1 MFQRIAKNNYD
12 WLIFF
17 GIIPIAAAGLITM
30 YSFGETS
37 SFFMRQLV
45 WLGIS
50 FGVFLVASTI
60 DMRFLRETRFVM
72 ALYVIIA
79 GLLGLLFIMGATFK
93 GATSW
98 YDFGFFAFQPSD
110 PAKLVLILVLAKYF
124 ARRHVEIKDIRHI
137 IVSGIY
143 AFIIFVLIFLQPDFG
158 SSLIVVAIWFG
169 MVLVSGISKRHIL
182 LLITLASVVFA
193 GLWLFVLKDHQKERV
208 ETFIHPYADIYG
220 SGYNAHQSA
229 IAVGSGELLGKG
241 IGYGTQSRLQF
252 LPEYQA
258 DFIFAAF
265 SEEWGFVGALLLFF
279 FFGFVIWRIMVN
291 AREGASNFEMLF
303 GVGLAIMFLS
313 HFTVHVGTNIGALP
327 VTGLTMP
334 FMSYGGSHLLTE
346 FLGLGILMSM
356 RQYRRESKEI
366 IRQPDLLED

>member
-12 WLIFF
+12 WLLFF

-30 YSFGETS
+30 YSFGATS
-37 SFFMRQLV
+37 AFFTRQLI
-45 WLGIS
+45 WLGVS
-50 FGVFLVASTI
+50 FMVFLVTSTI

-72 ALYVIIA
+72 ALYVTIA
-79 GLLGLLFIMGATFK
+79 VLLGFLFIMGATFK

-110 PAKLVLILVLAKYF
+110 PAKLVLILLLAKYF
-124 ARRHVEIKDIRHI
+124 ARRHVVIRDIRHVF
-137 IVSGIY
+137 VSGVY
-143 AFIIFVLIFLQPDFG
+143 ALILFLLIFLQPDFG
-158 SSLIVVAIWFG
+158 SSLIILGIWFG

-182 LLITLASVVFA
+182 LLVTLAAVAFA
-193 GLWLFVLKDHQKERV
+193 GLWFFALNDYQKKRV
-208 ETFIHPYADIYG
+208 ETFIHPYADISG
-220 SGYNAHQSA
+220 DGYNAYQSA
-229 IAVGSGELLGKG
+229 IAVGSGEIIGKG

-265 SEEWGFVGALLLFF
+265 SEEWGFVGAMLLFF
-279 FFGFVIWRIMVN
+279 FFGFLIWRILVN
-291 AREGASNFEMLF
+291 AREGASNFETF
-303 GVGLAIMFLS
+303 YGVGLAVMFLA
-313 HFTVHVGTNIGALP
+313 HFTVHVGTNIGAMP

-356 RQYRRESKEI
+356 RQYRRTSKDM
-366 IRQPDLLED
+366 IRQPDLLEG

>member
-12 WLIFF
+12 WLLFF

-37 SFFMRQLV
+37 AFFMRQLV

-50 FGVFLVASTI
+50 FVVFIVVSTI

-72 ALYVIIA
+72 ALYAIIVA
-79 GLLGLLFIMGATFK
+79 LLGLLFILGATFK

-124 ARRHVEIKDIRHI
+124 ARRHVVIRDIRHVF
-137 IVSGIY
+137 VSGAY
-143 AFIIFVLIFLQPDFG
+143 AFILFLLIFLQPDFG
-158 SSLIVVAIWFG
+158 SSLIILAIWFG
-169 MVLVSGISKRHIL
+169 MVLVSGISKRHVL
-182 LLITLASVVFA
+182 LLLSIAAVAFA
-193 GLWLFVLKDHQKERV
+193 GLWYFVLDDYQKRRI
-208 ETFIHPYADIYG
+208 ETFIHPYADISG
-220 SGYNAHQSA
+220 DGYNAYQSA

-252 LPEYQA
+252 LPEYQS

-265 SEEWGFVGALLLFF
+265 AEEWGFVGAVILFF
-279 FFGFVIWRIMVN
+279 FFGFVIWRIIVN
-291 AREGASNFEMLF
+291 AREGASNFEAF
-303 GVGLAIMFLS
+303 YGVGLAVMFLA
-313 HFTVHVGTNIGALP
+313 HFTVHVGTNIGVMP

-356 RQYRRESKEI
+356 RQYRRTSKEI

>member
-1 MFQRIAKNNYD
+1 MLQRIARNNYD
-12 WLIFF
+12 WLLFF

-30 YSFGETS
+30 YSFGETNE
-37 SFFMRQLV
+37 FFLKQLI

-50 FGVFLVASTI
+50 FLVFVIVSTI

-72 ALYVIIA
+72 LFYGATVI
-79 GLLGLLFIMGATFK
+79 LLGALFVIGATFK

-98 YDFGFFAFQPSD
+98 YDLGFFAFQPSD
-110 PAKLVLILVLAKYF
+110 PAKLALILVLAKYF

-137 IVSGIY
+137 LVSGVY
-143 AFIIFVLIFLQPDFG
+143 AFVIFLLIFLQPDFG
-158 SSLIVVAIWFG
+158 SSLIILAIWFG
-169 MVLVSGISKRHIL
+169 MVLVSGISKKHIL
-182 LLITLASVVFA
+182 LLVTIGAVAFA
-193 GLWLFVLKDHQKERV
+193 GLWFFVLNDYQKKRV
-208 ETFIHPYADIYG
+208 ETFLYPYADITG
-220 SGYNAHQSA
+220 DGYNAYQSA

-265 SEEWGFVGALLLFF
+265 TEEWGFVGAMILFF
-279 FFGFVIWRIMVN
+279 FFGFVVWRIIVN
-291 AREGASNFEMLF
+291 SREGASNFETLY
-303 GVGLAIMFLS
+303 GVGLATMILA

-346 FLGLGILMSM
+346 FLGLGILVSM
-356 RQYRRESKEI
+356 RQYRRKDKNI
-366 IRQPDLLED
+366 IRQPDLLEG

>member
-12 WLIFF
+12 WLLFF

-37 SFFMRQLV
+37 DFFARQLI

-72 ALYVIIA
+72 ALYVIVA
-79 GLLGLLFIMGATFK
+79 LLLGLLFILGATFK

-98 YDFGFFAFQPSD
+98 YDLGFFAFQPSD

-124 ARRHVEIKDIRHI
+124 ARRHVEIRDIRHI
-137 IVSGIY
+137 LVSGIY
-143 AFIIFVLIFLQPDFG
+143 AFILFLLIFLQPDFG
-158 SSLIVVAIWFG
+158 SSIIIIAIWFG

-182 LLITLASVVFA
+182 LLVTIAAVAFA
-193 GLWLFVLKDHQKERV
+193 GLWFFVLNDYQKKRI
-208 ETFIHPYADIYG
+208 ETFIHPYADISG
-220 SGYNAHQSA
+220 DGYNAYQSA
-229 IAVGSGELLGKG
+229 IAVGSGEVLGKG

-252 LPEYQA
+252 LPEYQS

-265 SEEWGFVGALLLFF
+265 SEEWGFIGAMILFF
-279 FFGFVIWRIMVN
+279 FFGFVIWRIIVN
-291 AREGASNFEMLF
+291 AREGASNFETF
-303 GVGLAIMFLS
+303 YGVGLAVMFLA
-313 HFTVHVGTNIGALP
+313 HFTVHVGTNIGAMP

-356 RQYRRESKEI
+356 RQYRRTSKEV